1 MANKPESA
9 LDAITSLGST
19 FVRMISSG
27 GESVKATIANVAKYI
42 IETYASSSLAGSN
55 QSVKSA
61 IDSLNSNKGRW
72 STILNST
79 SDTGTFELSDSYRN
93 YASLSIMLF
102 NGTSLSSV
110 MVPTNMLITSGYTV
124 RVHDGEKAV
133 ELTFPSQSSAKVEY
147 ISSNASVRVYGI
159 K

>member
-61 IDSLNSNKGRW
+61 IDSLNSKALYWITN
-72 STILNST
+72 
-79 SDTGTFELSDSYRN
+79 TGLPDDLDSFPDM
-93 YASLSIMLF
+93 SIAWA
-102 NGTSLSSV
+102 NGTRFV
-110 MVPTNMLITSGYTV
+110 HRPTASAFHVITVNTVKSTHGFQLAIQYNNHVYVRTKVDNTWGDWLLI
-124 RVHDGEKAV
+124 K
-133 ELTFPSQSSAKVEY
+133 
-147 ISSNASVRVYGI
+147 
-159 K
+159 